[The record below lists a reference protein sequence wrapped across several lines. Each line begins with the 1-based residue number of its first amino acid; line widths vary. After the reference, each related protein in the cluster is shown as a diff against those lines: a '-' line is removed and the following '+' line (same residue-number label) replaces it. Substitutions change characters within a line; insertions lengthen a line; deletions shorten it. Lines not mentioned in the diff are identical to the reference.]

1 MRQAFLLLLVSAFA
15 KTDTSAASTGF
26 AERLPTAVDTL
37 PRFSPA
43 DVFALEYA
51 TDPQIAPSGQTVVYI
66 RNGFNVMTD
75 GTDRRLWE
83 LDLATGAH
91 RKLTLHERNE
101 SSPAWSPSADRLAYT
116 LATDDGAEVY
126 VRWMATGQTAR
137 LATLPN
143 APRGIKW
150 SPDGRRLAFAM
161 HVDGPEAGGDFGL
174 KMPARPKDAK
184 WADKP
189 RVTTRLKHEAD
200 GSGYLPSGHS
210 HLFALPAEGGT
221 ARQLTGGD
229 FDYGTDFDWLPD
241 GASIVLSTNRR
252 PDRETEFLD
261 DDLFLL
267 RVADTSLT
275 QLTDNYGP
283 DNGVAVSPDG
293 KSVAYLRYTNEKVD
307 YQMAKVF
314 LLELPRGG
322 AAATGRTAAAGA
334 SANAGTAS
342 AKTLATPR
350 ALAPAFDREF
360 ESLTWSA
367 DGKSLYGTYTDAG
380 RTKLASID
388 LGSGRVTELLED
400 LGGAGSGRPYT
411 NGTYSVAD
419 DGQIAYTQARPA
431 RPADVALHAGAGR
444 KGPAR
449 TLTQLNED
457 LLPYREL
464 GEVREVKYGSLPMH
478 YGADTTTPIEVQG
491 WVVLP
496 PGYTE
501 SRKYPVLVENH
512 GGPILAYGPNFS
524 AEMQLYAAHDYIVFY
539 PNARGSTGYGEAFSQ
554 ELYRNYPNEDYD
566 DVMRGVD
573 YLIGVGMVH
582 PDSLYVTG
590 GSAGGIMTAWI
601 VGSTDRFRAAMVAKP
616 VVNWISKTLV
626 ADNYYRY
633 ANARYE
639 GQPYENPMGFWKF
652 SPLSLVGNVTTP
664 TAVMVGMD
672 DLRTPPSEAKQLY
685 HALKLRGVETALVE
699 FPGAS
704 HDIARRPSQ
713 MIQQVNWTLGWFD
726 KYR

>member
-1 MRQAFLLLLVSAFA
+1 MRQVLFLLLLTAFA
-15 KTDTSAASTGF
+15 KT
-26 AERLPTAVDTL
+26 LPAQNPTL
-37 PRFSPA
+37 PRFTPA
-43 DVFALEYA
+43 DVFDLEYA
-51 TDPQIAPSGQTVVYI
+51 TDPQIAPSGKTIVYL

-75 GTDRRLWE
+75 NTDRRLWE
-83 LDLATGAH
+83 LDVATGAH

-101 SSPAWSPSADRLAYT
+101 SSPAWSPTSDRLAYT
-116 LATDDGAEVY
+116 LSTDDGAEVY
-126 VRWMATGQTAR
+126 VRWLTTGQTAR

-143 APRGIKW
+143 SPRGIKW
-150 SPDGRRLAFAM
+150 SPDGRQLAFAM

-174 KMPARPKDAK
+174 KMPDKPKDAK

-200 GSGYLPSGHS
+200 GSGYMPSGHA
-210 HLFALPAEGGT
+210 HLFLLPAEGGT
-221 ARQLTGGD
+221 PRQLTGGD
-229 FDYGTDFDWLPD
+229 YDYGTDFDWLPD
-241 GASIVLSTNRR
+241 GTGIVLSTNRR
-252 PDRETEFLD
+252 ADRDMEFKD

-267 RVADTSLT
+267 RLADTSLT

-293 KSVAYLRYTNEKVD
+293 KTVAYLSYADEKVD
-307 YQMAKVF
+307 YQMSRVMILALTGATAKSTPAPT
-314 LLELPRGG
+314 LLAFEP
-322 AAATGRTAAAGA
+322 
-334 SANAGTAS
+334 
-342 AKTLATPR
+342 TL
-350 ALAPAFDREF
+350 DREF
-360 ESLTWSA
+360 ENIRWSA
-367 DGKSLYGTYTDAG
+367 DGKALYGTYTDAG
-380 RTKLASID
+380 RTKLGYVEVA
-388 LGSGRVTELLED
+388 SGRFTELLSD

-411 NGTYSVAD
+411 NGDYSVAD
-419 DGQIAYTQARPA
+419 DGRIAYTQARPA
-431 RPADVALHAGAGR
+431 RPADVAVHAGAF
-444 KGPAR
+444 KKSLPI

-464 GEVREVKYGSLPMH
+464 GEVREIKYPSLPMH
-478 YGADTTTPIEVQG
+478 YGTDTTTPIEVQG
-491 WVVLP
+491 WIVLP
-496 PGYTE
+496 PGHKKE
-501 SRKYPVLVENH
+501 RRYPVLVENH

-524 AEMQLYAAHDYIVFY
+524 AEMQLYAAQDYIVFY

-554 ELYRNYPNEDYD
+554 ELYRNYPNEDFD
-566 DVMRGVD
+566 DVMAGVD
-573 YLIGVGMVH
+573 YLIAEGMVH

-639 GQPYENPMGFWKF
+639 GQPYENPMSFWKF

-685 HALKLRGVETALVE
+685 HALKLRGVETALIE

-713 MIQQVNWTLGWFD
+713 LIQQVNWTLGWFK